1 MTATVSLTR
10 EAIDRIIED
19 HFQQEAAGD
28 VDGTLS
34 TFTDDVVHDVV
45 GDPAGELHGPSAV
58 GHRYGHLFSNVKGEH
73 ADVKHRLYGEN
84 FVVDDMIWTA
94 RVRVPRRAH
103 LAGERLDRRRCGHRA
118 TGVGGGSAV
127 KGPAGTKFLGSTS
140 MPVGLGSA
148 GGAGHK
154 HDLAQSWPHLTAALS
169 RGSSG
174 WPRRPRCPRRRP
186 GSTTPA
192 RARR

>member
-1 MTATVSLTR
+1 MAGEGMAMTATVSLTR

-94 RVRVPRRAH
+94 RVVGEFMGIPGHGRRISIS
-103 LAGERLDRRRCGHRA
+103 ERW
-118 TGVGGGSAV
+118 
-127 KGPAGTKFLGSTS
+127 PASL
-140 MPVGLGSA
+140 
-148 GGAGHK
+148 
-154 HDLAQSWPHLTAALS
+154 
-169 RGSSG
+169 
-174 WPRRPRCPRRRP
+174 P
-186 GSTTPA
+186 GSELGPGIG
-192 RARR
+192 RRLKAASKQRSSPPPWAAPLID